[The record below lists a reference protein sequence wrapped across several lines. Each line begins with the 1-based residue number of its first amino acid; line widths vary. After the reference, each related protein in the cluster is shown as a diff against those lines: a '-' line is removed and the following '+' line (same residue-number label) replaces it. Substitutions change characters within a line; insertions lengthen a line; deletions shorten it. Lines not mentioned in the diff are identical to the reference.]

1 MADAVGI
8 CNLALVHIGEE
19 GTITSLD
26 PPEGSEEAGAC
37 AAFYPT
43 AVSALLDIYDWNFAT
58 RRASLVEYASVD
70 DYHGWKHAYAL
81 PADCI
86 RLQWVR
92 TKDWQR
98 FFVPPDADFEIIARG
113 AAGRVLLTDCDD
125 AVVSY
130 VSSEVSTGQY
140 SPAFVDALSWYLARQ
155 LAGERI
161 KGKEGASFAQ
171 SCDQQFQAAL
181 SRARKNDARQFRSRT
196 DFRPSWIVGR

>member
-58 RRASLVEYASVD
+58 RRSQLVEFASVD

-81 PADCI
+81 PSDCI

-92 TKDWQR
+92 DKNRQR
-98 FFVPPDADFEIIARG
+98 FAVPPDTDFEIIARG
-113 AAGRVLLTDCDD
+113 TASRVLLTDCPD
-125 AVVSY
+125 AMASY
-130 VSSEVSTGQY
+130 VSSEVNAGQF

-171 SCDQQFQAAL
+171 NCDQQFQAAL
-181 SRARKNDARQFRSRT
+181 SRARKSDARQYRSRT
-196 DFRPSWIVGR
+196 DFRPSWIVMR